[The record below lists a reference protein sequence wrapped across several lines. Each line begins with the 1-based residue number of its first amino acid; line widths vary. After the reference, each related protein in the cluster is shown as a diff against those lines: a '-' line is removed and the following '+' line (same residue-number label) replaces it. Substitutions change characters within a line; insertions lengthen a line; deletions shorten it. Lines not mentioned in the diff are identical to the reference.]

1 MMHAGLPF
9 DDIRALVRMMPG
21 PDEEALASVAE
32 REASLIK
39 QPGSLGGLE
48 TLAAWAAGWQ
58 GRARPSTHRPLVAMF
73 AASHAIAGRMTT
85 LDPALTTRRLVEAYA
100 AGGGAINQVC
110 ASYDLGLK
118 VFDLALDLPTPDV
131 TAADALDEAG
141 CAATM
146 AFGMEC
152 IAGGADLLCIA
163 ALGQGGSVSAAA
175 IACALHGGA
184 PEEWVAG
191 GDAEAAGLVAA
202 ALAHH
207 HGRLADPLEVLR
219 RLGGRDIAACA
230 GAILAG
236 RLQRIPVIL
245 DGYAATASA
254 AVLHAL
260 DATALDHC
268 VAGHAAG
275 PTHAALLEKIGLQPL
290 LRLDITSPEGVGAGL
305 ACGILKA
312 AIACHND
319 MATRQQ
325 AGWLETA

>member
-1 MMHAGLPF
+1 MTHAGLPF

-21 PDEEALASVAE
+21 PDEEALATVAE
-32 REASLIK
+32 REATLIK
-39 QPGSLGGLE
+39 TPGSLGSLE

-58 GRARPSTHRPLVAMF
+58 GRATPSTHRPLVAMF
-73 AASHAIAGRMTT
+73 AASYAIAGRMAEA
-85 LDPALTTRRLVEAYA
+85 DPDMTTRRLVEAYA

-110 ASYDLGLK
+110 ATYDLGLK
-118 VFDLALDLPTPDV
+118 VFDLALDLPTPDF

-152 IAGGADLLCIA
+152 IAGGADLLCVA
-163 ALGQGGSVSAAA
+163 ALGQGGAVSAAA
-175 IACALHGGA
+175 IACALYGGA
-184 PEEWVAG
+184 AGDWVAP
-191 GDAEAAGLVAA
+191 GDQGAADLVTA

-207 HGRLADPLEVLR
+207 RGRLTDPLEVLR
-219 RLGGRDIAACA
+219 RLGGRDIAAVA

-245 DGYAATASA
+245 DGYATAAAA

-260 DATALDHC
+260 DPQALDHC

-275 PTHAALLEKIGLQPL
+275 PAHAALLARLGLEPL
-290 LRLDITSPEGVGAGL
+290 LRLDIASPEGVGAAL
-305 ACGILKA
+305 ACGIVKA

-325 AGWLETA
+325 AGWLGPV